1 MRDNCLTVHEKNII
15 KKIKTQPAKKY
26 TPQHK
31 NNKHV
36 FMLQSPLILNL
47 ASQEISIKKK
57 STHIKNIVTE
67 WKFLR
72 WYWSFLRNNL
82 DYIVDIVYLDSIQAK
97 WI

>member
-1 MRDNCLTVHEKNII
+1 MRDNCLTVHEII
-15 KKIKTQPAKKY
+15 KIIKTQPAKKKKY

-57 STHIKNIVTE
+57 STHIKNIVLE

-72 WYWSFLRNNL
+72 WY
-82 DYIVDIVYLDSIQAK
+82 
-97 WI
+97 